1 MKRFFVS
8 AVIVVLCVLAGA
20 FAALAQQ
27 SARPFTIDELL
38 KVRRVGDPQVS
49 PDGRTVAYQIG
60 VVDRAA
66 NRTLTQI
73 YLVPIEGGSPRQ
85 LTTGDKSSVSP
96 RWSPDGKKVAFVS
109 GRDGTPQIWTIDVA
123 GGALQKVTNIS
134 TGAGDPIWSPDG
146 SMLAFVSDVYPEC
159 TTDECNKKRE
169 QEAEESKVKAKVAT
183 RLLFRHWTSF
193 KEGKRTHVFVVP
205 ASGGE
210 ARDLTTGDYDAP
222 PFSLG
227 GPTDYAFS
235 PDSKE
240 LAFVRN
246 TDKVEAASTNS
257 DVFIVPVTGGEPK
270 RLTGSNQGADASPVY
285 SPDGRYLAYR
295 SQATA
300 TFESDRFRLMLYDRQ
315 AGQSRSISESLDSSV
330 DGFTFSPDSKKIYF
344 VAAERGREPIYS
356 IGVNGGAMT
365 KLVSEGFNDDVH
377 VTTDG
382 STFVFSRSTG
392 ARPTE
397 IYRSKAD
404 GSGVAQ
410 LTQTN
415 DAFMN
420 EFKLQPLEE
429 VTWTGGADAKVSGFI
444 LKPVNFSPAKKW
456 PLLLLIHGGP
466 QGAWDDAWSYRWNPQ
481 VFAAAGY
488 VVFMPNPRGSTGYG
502 QKFVNEISGD
512 WGGKAFADIMNGVAH
527 ALSLGYVDKEN
538 MGAAGASYGGY
549 MVDWIEGHNTDP
561 RFQFKAL
568 ASHAGVY
575 NLTSMYGATEELWF
589 PEWEFKGN
597 PWDNPEL
604 YTKWSPHLYA
614 KNFKTPML
622 VSHGELDYRV
632 PVGEGLQLFTTL
644 QRRGV
649 ESKLLY
655 FPDEGHWILKPQNS
669 TLWYNTVLDW
679 FDTHLK
685 PGTRA
690 QQAAT
695 SRP

>member
-8 AVIVVLCVLAGA
+8 AVVVVLCVLAGA
-20 FAALAQQ
+20 SAMLAQQ
-27 SARPFTIDELL
+27 STRPFTIDELL

-96 RWSPDGKKVAFVS
+96 RWSPDGKKVAFIS

-205 ASGGE
+205 ASGGL
-210 ARDLTTGDYDAP
+210 ARDVTTGDYDAP

-257 DVFIVPVTGGEPK
+257 DLFIVPVTGGEPK

-315 AGQSRSISESLDSSV
+315 TGQSRSISESLDSNV
-330 DGFTFSPDSKKIYF
+330 EGFTFSPDSKKIYF

-356 IGVNGGAMT
+356 IGVNGGAIT
-365 KLVSEGFNDDVH
+365 KLVNEGFNDDVH
-377 VTTDG
+377 VTADG

-397 IYRSKAD
+397 IYRSRAD

-410 LTQTN
+410 VTQTN
-415 DAFMN
+415 DVLMN

-429 VTWTGGADAKVSGFI
+429 VTWTGGADTKVSGFI
-444 LKPVNFSPAKKW
+444 AKPVNFSPAKKW
-456 PLLLLIHGGP
+456 SLLVLIHGGP
-466 QGAWDDAWSYRWNPQ
+466 QGAWNDAWGYRWNPQ

-512 WGGKAFADIMNGVAH
+512 WGGKAFTDIMNGVAH
-527 ALSLGYVDKEN
+527 MLSLGYADKEN
-538 MGAAGASYGGY
+538 IGAAGGSYGGY

-575 NLTSMYGATEELWF
+575 NLTSMYGATEEIWF

-622 VSHGELDYRV
+622 VIHGELDYRV

-655 FPDEGHWILKPQNS
+655 FPDEGHWIMKPQNS

-685 PGTRA
+685 PGGRT
-690 QQAAT
+690 QQTAD